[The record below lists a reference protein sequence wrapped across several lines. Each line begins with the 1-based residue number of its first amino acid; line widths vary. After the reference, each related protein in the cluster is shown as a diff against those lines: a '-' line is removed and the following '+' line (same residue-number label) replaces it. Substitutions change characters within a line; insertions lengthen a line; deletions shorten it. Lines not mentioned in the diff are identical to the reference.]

1 MPPARFSARALVAL
15 LSLGV
20 IAVGFGLLLFLVEDR
35 WRPLLRVD
43 EGARDD
49 LHRYAL
55 DHPGFVTAMKIMSD
69 VGSAFVY
76 IPLFAVI
83 ALWLARQ
90 GRRRPAVFVAVAL
103 IGGSLLN
110 GLVKALVHRA
120 RPVLPNPVAHAN
132 GLSFPSGHAQSAVV
146 ATSVLL
152 LVLLPRLRTTG
163 ARAAAVVLGVAFVVA
178 IGFSRVALGV
188 HFVSDVLAGYALG
201 AAWVAALLAI
211 GGPRYDPASRL
222 NAPAA
227 SASSA
232 APRAGRGD
240 DGDRAALPQPAARR
254 DR

>member
-1 MPPARFSARALVAL
+1 MRHARFSARALVAL
-15 LSLGV
+15 LSLGL

-55 DHPGFVTAMKIMSD
+55 DHTGFVTAMRIISD

-76 IPLFAVI
+76 LPLFGAI
-83 ALWLARQ
+83 ALWLAWR
-90 GRRRPAVFVAVAL
+90 GHRRPAVFVAVAL

-110 GLVKALVHRA
+110 ALVKGLVHRA
-120 RPVLPNPVAHAN
+120 RPVLPDPVAHAN

-152 LVLLPRLRTTG
+152 LVILPRLRTTG
-163 ARAAAVVLGVAFVVA
+163 ARVVAVVLGVAFIVLV
-178 IGFSRVALGV
+178 GFARVALGV

-211 GGPRYDPASRL
+211 AGRRYNPASAL
-222 NAPAA
+222 SAPAA
-227 SASSA
+227 SRSSA
-232 APRAGRGD
+232 APRAGHAGH
-240 DGDRAALPQPAARR
+240 GDRAAPPRPGARR